1 MSEIHGLCVFCGSR
15 FGREE
20 SYRSA
25 AGELGGLLGREGIRL
40 VYGGGHVGLMGVVA
54 DATLKAGGKVTGVI
68 PRHLQQLEVGH
79 DGLSDLRVVDSMHE
93 RKALMADLSDAFA
106 VLPGGIGTMEEF
118 FEVWTWGQLGIHA
131 KPYGLLNVGGYFDPL
146 IRFLDHMVSEDFLRD
161 AHRDMLVIE
170 ANPEKLLARLR
181 EKHVTAFPK
190 RIDRSEI

>member
-1 MSEIHGLCVFCGSR
+1 MVGSLV
-15 FGREE
+15 
-20 SYRSA
+20 RSFA
-25 AGELGGLLGREGIRL
+25 ADPLFMPQIVAHVGVPTLLEWL
-40 VYGGGHVGLMGVVA
+40 GHVGLMGVVA